1 MKRALIVASVLVVV
15 AAASAATVGPP
26 VIREPWTQLACPTH
40 PSSTVEIEG
49 CLERDV
55 TRSDR
60 RIDTKAATVFQLI
73 KRQGDRAGFVS
84 AEHSWLQY
92 RRRSCSAAA
101 SVYHGG
107 SAEPIASLNC
117 QKSRNVR
124 HLADLADS
132 ERILRQG

>member
-1 MKRALIVASVLVVV
+1 MKRALIVASALVVV

-26 VIREPWTQLACPTH
+26 VIREPWTQLPCPTH
-40 PSSTVEIEG
+40 PSSTIEIEG

-60 RIDTKAATVFQLI
+60 RIDTMAATVFHLI
-73 KRQGDRAGFVS
+73 KRPTDRAAFVS

-101 SVYHGG
+101 SLYHGG
-107 SAEPIASLNC
+107 SAEPIAYLNC

-124 HLADLADS
+124 HVADLSDS
-132 ERILRQG
+132 ERILRHG